1 MVRAATKSKGATAGQ
16 LRLEIERA
24 AQEAGR
30 PRPAAPAAPTP
41 PPIVET
47 RYVEEPDKG
56 PFGAWLITQKARG
69 GMIGALATAAAAD
82 RGFPKSSTPDEVRK
96 RLGTMGADPDM
107 FEAVD
112 DAETDWLAY

>member
-1 MVRAATKSKGATAGQ
+1 MARAATKSKGAMAGQ

-24 AQEAGR
+24 AEAAGR
-30 PRPAAPAAPTP
+30 PKPPAPPAPP
-41 PPIVET
+41 PAPIVET
-47 RYVEEPDKG
+47 RYVEEPDNG
-56 PFGAWLITQKARG
+56 SFGAWLLKQKTRG
-69 GMIGALATAAAAD
+69 GMIGTLATAAAAD
-82 RGFPKSSTPDEVRK
+82 RGFPKSATPDEVRK